1 MLINSSPVTVWL
13 NISFGT
19 LKVVSQTT
27 FPTDHLN
34 GTKTQSA
41 QRIAR
46 LVLEQQIEVQT
57 QKSKQQ

>member
-1 MLINSSPVTVWL
+1 M
-13 NISFGT
+13 
-19 LKVVSQTT
+19 T

-57 QKSKQQ
+57 QKFKQQ